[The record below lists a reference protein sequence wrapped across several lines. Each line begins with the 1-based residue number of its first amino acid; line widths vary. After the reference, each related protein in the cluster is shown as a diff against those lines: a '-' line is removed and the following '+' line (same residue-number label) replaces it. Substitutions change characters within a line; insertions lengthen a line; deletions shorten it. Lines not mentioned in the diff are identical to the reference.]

1 MTSVY
6 NRYINSML
14 IIIYF
19 FGIDNLIKYY
29 IATDLATIRVTCNNV
44 WTKNSVFDSS
54 LKKVGYFCWI
64 PRLKMEIAPLLVVK
78 SSKDI
83 SLKQTYKSVRN
94 FQTKLGSDVN
104 ESGSVIFKAF
114 DNANTVD
121 AAAASN
127 RNAMDDASA
136 KLLLICQELKSFQ
149 KDLKTAENTNATV
162 EPSLLGSDIHA
173 IMKLSDNTAD
183 ASSAKK
189 KKRRTD

>member
-1 MTSVY
+1 
-6 NRYINSML
+6 
-14 IIIYF
+14 
-19 FGIDNLIKYY
+19 
-29 IATDLATIRVTCNNV
+29 
-44 WTKNSVFDSS
+44 
-54 LKKVGYFCWI
+54 
-64 PRLKMEIAPLLVVK
+64 MEIAPLLVVK
-78 SSKDI
+78 SSKNI

-149 KDLKTAENTNATV
+149 KDSKTAETV
-162 EPSLLGSDIHA
+162 APSLLGSDIHS